1 MWSRDL
7 PEDLVVEI
15 LSRLPVKSLMRF
27 KSVHKSWHAL
37 IRNHSFITQHHRWAT
52 SDNQGRGVVFT
63 HKHQGQTHVALLSND
78 TLEMSRDIEMLS
90 FFPENFYRLVIDGPC
105 NGIFFLYGKS
115 SECLYGEEIMQW
127 NPATRESK
135 LLPIIKQRSR
145 YSGPYVAYNFG
156 FGIDPK
162 TNDLKVV
169 RIVYFFQHKQPQFEV
184 YNLSTDSWRVIDTP
198 VRRLDYIFYPRFPS
212 YLNGFYHWK
221 ARGYGI
227 TGRRDFHYFMLS
239 FDMSNEVFQETQVP
253 RVIKN
258 SAGGEIAIINDSVSL
273 IQRHFK

>member
-7 PEDLVVEI
+7 PENLVVEI
-15 LSRLPVKSLMRF
+15 LSRSPVKSLMRF
-27 KSVHKSWHAL
+27 KSVRKSWHAHL
-37 IRNHSFITQHHRWAT
+37 RNHSFITQHHKWAT

-63 HKHQGQTHVALLSND
+63 HEHHGQTHVALLSND
-78 TLEMSRDIEMLS
+78 TLEMSRDIE
-90 FFPENFYRLVIDGPC
+90 LVILPR
-105 NGIFFLYGKS
+105 
-115 SECLYGEEIMQW
+115 ECLYGEEILLW

-169 RIVYFFQHKQPQFEV
+169 RIVDFYRHKQPQFEV

-198 VRRLDYIFYPRFPS
+198 VGRLDYIFYPRFPS
-212 YLNGFYHWK
+212 YLMDF
-221 ARGYGI
+221 I
-227 TGRRDFHYFMLS
+227 TGRLEGMALLDVGIFTTSCFRL
-239 FDMSNEVFQETQVP
+239 T
-253 RVIKN
+253 
-258 SAGGEIAIINDSVSL
+258 
-273 IQRHFK
+273 